1 MINKKFKQ
9 KSYLA
14 IFYQGKKLGIFND
27 IRATK
32 KWIYSSGIRGTT
44 YEICETSEYGE
55 ILNKWLYKYKDSG
68 VIFQMKIY
76 SLWDEMVKKAK
87 ASEYEIP
94 W

>member
-9 KSYLA
+9 KSSLKL
-14 IFYQGKKLGIFND
+14 FYQGKLLGEFKET
-27 IRATK
+27 RGLK

-44 YEICETSEYGE
+44 YEICEVSEYGE
-55 ILNKWLYKYKDSG
+55 VLNKWLYKYKDSG

-76 SLWDEMVKKAK
+76 SLWEEMVKKAK
-87 ASEYEIP
+87 ALEYEIS